1 MSEKVITHGFGVP
14 NDPLPHQF
22 LVRIPSGRTDPVEVW
37 EDFGA
42 AAAATASQKLCR
54 IVVPR
59 EAWRQVAEGVK
70 SHLNRRLKAK
80 GLKGSRFVI
89 GENRV
94 ERILGRELCVLAW
107 AVEDATP
114 DESLIAFTRWSSHR
128 PEELWW
134 LFQQIDRDGGEWNS
148 PKTGWR
154 IAIRHALI
162 RDGDEVPQTPR
173 RPLLSMPAEKTPDL
187 FRGYKD

>member
-1 MSEKVITHGFGVP
+1 MGSKATITHGFGVP

-22 LVRIPSGRTDPVEVW
+22 LVRIPAGRSDPVEIW

-42 AAAATASQKLCR
+42 AGVGTTAQKLCR
-54 IVVPR
+54 AAVSR
-59 EAWRQVAEGVK
+59 EAWRQVADGLK
-70 SHLNRRLKAK
+70 AHLNRRLKEK
-80 GLKGSRFVI
+80 DLKASRFAT

-107 AVEDATP
+107 AIEDATQ
-114 DESLIAFTRWSSHR
+114 DEAAIAFTRWSSHR

-134 LFQQIDRDGGEWNS
+134 LFQQIDRDGGEWDS
-148 PKTGWR
+148 PKSGWR

-162 RDGDEVPQTPR
+162 RDDRDASKRVR
-173 RPLLSMPAEKTPDL
+173 RPRPIAEVKVPDL
-187 FRGYKD
+187 FGEA